1 MKRVFSFACLGLA
14 VLGLSSCDEE
24 RQKIQYTDATGNVQ
38 ELMVEK
44 TEDPKVVEGVFKF
57 MEQANYKDLPSVS
70 TSFDIKVKMENTS
83 KVTTSFDLGA
93 KLSLHKE
100 QGIAGSFQ
108 LSSSNEDLMKY
119 ELLYNGSL
127 TTEIPEGDIYL
138 TKKEDKKEE
147 KVKIPAS
154 LVIEEIMDK
163 IGGKIED
170 IVPELP
176 NIDQDTSFTLEDFY
190 KNFTSSKI
198 EISEVT
204 SNSIQI
210 RMGIVLEDIIKLS
223 ITKEEYEQIKQMLKI
238 DFMQEF
244 VLFLE
249 IDPLNGFMKQ
259 VSFTFENVDMINSL
273 LMLVNKESTESLE
286 LLREFKLEMQWKFA
300 YKDVVIP
307 QLTDAEK
314 ALYNDFSTL
323 D

>member
-24 RQKIQYTDATGNVQ
+24 GQKIQYTDATGNVQ
-38 ELMVEK
+38 EIMVEK
-44 TEDPKVVEGVFKF
+44 TDDPKVVEGVFQF

-70 TSFDIKVKMENTS
+70 TSLDIKVKMENTT
-83 KVTTSFDLGA
+83 KATFSFDLGA

-108 LSSSNEDLMKY
+108 LSSSNEELMKY

-127 TTEIPEGDIYL
+127 TTEMPEGDIYL
-138 TKKEDKKEE
+138 TKKEDKEEE

-154 LVIEEIMDK
+154 LVIEEIMDE
-163 IGGKIED
+163 IGDKIED

-210 RMGIVLEDIIKLS
+210 RMGIVLEDIIKQS
-223 ITKEEYEQIKQMLKI
+223 ISKEEYEQIKQMLKI
-238 DFMQEF
+238 DFMQELVF
-244 VLFLE
+244 LFE
-249 IDPLNGFMKQ
+249 IDSLTGFIKQ
-259 VSFTFENVDMINSL
+259 FSFTFENVDLINAL
-273 LMLVNKESTESLE
+273 LMFVNTETTETLE
-286 LLREFKLEMQWKFA
+286 LLKEFKLEMHWKFA